1 MKTSSALRKKMVIAL
16 EFMQCITD
24 DTLIDFFSQ
33 RDEYKMSG
41 GVNEI
46 ALINELMNKT
56 FKIAVKQNYTMKK
69 VSKNKETGKPKELFI
84 NTQIYRILSSKLNT
98 LF

>member
-1 MKTSSALRKKMVIAL
+1 
-16 EFMQCITD
+16 
-24 DTLIDFFSQ
+24 
-33 RDEYKMSG
+33 MSG